1 MIYIGIDNGITGSI
15 GIIDGEYS
23 QFFHTPTKKELSYTK
38 AKKWIER
45 IDWRELKRILAQG
58 DQVRMVGLERP
69 LVDST
74 KFAATQSAMRS
85 LEATIIVLES
95 LKLPYEYLD
104 SKEWQKE
111 MLPEGVKGTPELK
124 KASLDIGNRL
134 FPQHTELY
142 KKDADGI
149 LIAEYI
155 RRKYAV

>member
-23 QFFHTPTKKELSYTK
+23 QFFHTPTVRELSYTK
-38 AKKWIER
+38 AKKFIER
-45 IDWRELKRILAQG
+45 IDWRELKKILTR
-58 DQVRMVGLERP
+58 DDEVKMVGLERP

-74 KFAATQSAMRS
+74 KFVATQSAMRS
-85 LEATIIVLES
+85 LEATLIILEA

-104 SKEWQKE
+104 SKEWQKV
-111 MLPEGVKGTPELK
+111 MLPDGVKGSDELK
-124 KASLDIGNRL
+124 KASLDIGKRL
-134 FPQHTELY
+134 FPQHAELY

-155 RRKYAV
+155 RRKYAL